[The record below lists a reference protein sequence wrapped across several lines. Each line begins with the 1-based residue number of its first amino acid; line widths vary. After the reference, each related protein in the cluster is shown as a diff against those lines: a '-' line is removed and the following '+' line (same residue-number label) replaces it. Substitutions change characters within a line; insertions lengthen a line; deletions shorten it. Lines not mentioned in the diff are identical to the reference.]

1 MRTWVCIN
9 LFIKKTKTKQYVC
22 HIAYNCKFI
31 NLIINFLLGT
41 ITPTPS
47 QSGNRIDLQ
56 RAEEFEM
63 TKLLSNNHK
72 EEGNTKIVQDV
83 MGCEVVMRRNKNILQ
98 DTKTEQNGNNSDDK
112 MALSRTSD
120 LTASITSNDLTIR
133 GFDSPMAYYNQDTK
147 RNRIKGS
154 IDNGGDS
161 IEDDDEMDGDRDS
174 GGGGS
179 NSGFS
184 ETDTLLNNK
193 KASHILNLTH
203 IEDTDICFA
212 DD

>member
-1 MRTWVCIN
+1 MPHW
-9 LFIKKTKTKQYVC
+9 LQLQTK
-22 HIAYNCKFI
+22 
-31 NLIINFLLGT
+31 LIIKVLLGT

-56 RAEEFEM
+56 HAEEFEM

-72 EEGNTKIVQDV
+72 EEGNTNVVQDV

-98 DTKTEQNGNNSDDK
+98 DTKTEQNGNNSEDK

-133 GFDSPMAYYNQDTK
+133 GFDSPIVYYNQDTK
-147 RNRIKGS
+147 RDRIKGS

>member
-1 MRTWVCIN
+1 MPFYIS
-9 LFIKKTKTKQYVC
+9 L
-22 HIAYNCKFI
+22 
-31 NLIINFLLGT
+31 LIYQSIDFFSLGT

-47 QSGNRIDLQ
+47 QSGNRSDHQ
-56 RAEEFEM
+56 HAEEFEM
-63 TKLLSNNHK
+63 TKLLSNNVQ
-72 EEGNTKIVQDV
+72 EDGNTNVVQDI
-83 MGCEVVMRRNKNILQ
+83 MGCEVVMRRNKNIFK
-98 DTKTEQNGNNSDDK
+98 DTKPEQNGNNGEDK

-133 GFDSPMAYYNQDTK
+133 GIDSPIVYYSQDTK
-147 RNRIKGS
+147 RGRTKGS
-154 IDNGGDS
+154 IDNGRDS
-161 IEDDDEMDGDRDS
+161 IEDDDDMDGDRDS

>member
-1 MRTWVCIN
+1 MQIYEYIN
-9 LFIKKTKTKQYVC
+9 HY
-22 HIAYNCKFI
+22 YS
-31 NLIINFLLGT
+31 LGT

-47 QSGNRIDLQ
+47 QSGNRSDHQ
-56 RAEEFEM
+56 HAEEFEM
-63 TKLLSNNHK
+63 TKLLSNNVQ
-72 EEGNTKIVQDV
+72 EDGNTNVVQDI
-83 MGCEVVMRRNKNILQ
+83 MGCEVVMRRNKNIFK
-98 DTKTEQNGNNSDDK
+98 DTKTEQNGNNDDDK

-133 GFDSPMAYYNQDTK
+133 GIDSPIVYYSQDTK
-147 RNRIKGS
+147 RGRTKGS
-154 IDNGGDS
+154 IDNGRDS
-161 IEDDDEMDGDRDS
+161 IEDDDDMDGDRDS

-184 ETDTLLNNK
+184 ETDTLLNTK